1 MERISNHTTFKPRSG
16 LDDLCV
22 RFIINLPHEELE
34 SVERICFQVEE
45 AQWFYE
51 DFIRPLDPALPSLSL
66 KAFSLRI
73 FQHCPLMSQWS
84 HYHHMAAFSEFL
96 AYKTRVPVRG
106 AILLNEEMDSVVLV
120 KGWKKGANWS
130 FPRGKIN
137 KGEPDL
143 DCAIRE
149 VYEETGFDVRAANL
163 IKSEDSVKSIEVT
176 MREQHMRLFVFPGV
190 PRDTHF
196 EPRTRKEISKIEW
209 YKLSELPTLKKNK
222 QQDEGMAVANA
233 NKFYMVA
240 PFLHPLKKWIAQQK
254 RLALKDQPGVKSSVH
269 VGGYASMDEGANNT
283 ENPPYGSG
291 MADLPEADAAAP
303 APDVSSHIK
312 QLLRIGGGQT
322 ESTPV
327 PAPPS
332 VLPAAAVDQSKSHAL
347 LALLRTGS
355 QASSSQAQENVTP
368 QAPSGVG
375 FPSNQDTHFAPD
387 FFPGFPLQQQH
398 VRPSDLMPERNLQHL
413 PGNPLPPSQVQ
424 SHPQSRSFTMS
435 GQHDL
440 ANPPALPANLHSGH
454 QQYQSNH
461 AHITSQFSTAP
472 PRNAVAPFQRTGD
485 PQFSEKMEPSR
496 GPGAAV
502 PPASK
507 LPPPKLTSHSLALLG
522 FFKDENKTPKTS
534 FANPA
539 SGSVTFPGF
548 SPGPHPSQGR
558 KTSLHQD
565 GLLNLFKGAKGSP
578 VPPPAELSGRSVSAM
593 PPSQKQI
600 LQRPSPLPDHRQ
612 QRGLAGSQPS
622 THTAQPSVDPHA
634 ASSKLQLEKSSRSS
648 SKKSADGSSR
658 RRDNSGRHNPGQ
670 PQAQLSSPIT
680 ILPRPRS
687 VKRDTSTSGTTTSKH
702 QPSSPQEVQSSPA
715 QPVKPFQPQILRRSD
730 KSGYHDIRATAP
742 KVTELD
748 RRSSLGVVQDSEGLV
763 LPANMDRR
771 PSQTHAQKEALLSLF
786 GKSQGSPAMASAAEL
801 ESTSLPS
808 QPPNVSGL
816 VSPLS
821 SMHIAGSGGPVSR
834 RGTPLEPDIDE
845 PSSSG
850 NRVSS
855 PSNKAFLLSYLQ
867 GVAKDGR

>member
-1 MERISNHTTFKPRSG
+1 MTDSKMQLEDW

-84 HYHHMAAFSEFL
+84 RYHHMAAFSEFL

-209 YKLSELPTLKKNK
+209 YKLSELPTLRKNK
-222 QQDEGMAVANA
+222 HLDEGMAVANA

-254 RLALKDQPGVKSSVH
+254 RLAAKDQSGVKSTVH
-269 VGGYASMDEGANNT
+269 AGEYASMDESTNNAGIGT
-283 ENPPYGSG
+283 HGSAMG
-291 MADLPEADAAAP
+291 NLPGVGTATSTPDASA
-303 APDVSSHIK
+303 HIK
-312 QLLRIGGGQT
+312 QLLKIAEAQPETLLAQT
-322 ESTPV
+322 STS
-327 PAPPS
+327 A
-332 VLPAAAVDQSKSHAL
+332 LPASAVDQNKADAL
-347 LALLRTGS
+347 LALLRTGTQRS
-355 QASSSQAQENVTP
+355 PAPNVHEHGLPKAPGEVNSSL
-368 QAPSGVG
+368 
-375 FPSNQDTHFAPD
+375 NQDPRFATN
-387 FFPGFPLQQQH
+387 FFPGFPQQQQH
-398 VRPSDLMPERNLQHL
+398 VAPSGFMQRTGGQHL
-413 PGNPLPPSQVQ
+413 PEYQSSPNQVQ
-424 SHPQSRSFTMS
+424 SHVIQHQFPPVSGLSQGFGSPAYSSMPSRHE
-435 GQHDL
+435 QPL
-440 ANPPALPANLHSGH
+440 
-454 QQYQSNH
+454 QQP
-461 AHITSQFSTAP
+461 TAAP
-472 PRNAVAPFQRTGD
+472 SRPAVAPFQRTGD
-485 PQFSEKMEPSR
+485 PQFSEKTKPSR

-502 PPASK
+502 PPASE

-522 FFKDENKTPKTS
+522 FFKDGSKTPQASFPAGGSADTS
-534 FANPA
+534 GPA
-539 SGSVTFPGF
+539 TVSHAT
-548 SPGPHPSQGR
+548 QER

-565 GLLNLFKGAKGSP
+565 GLLNLFKGARNTLAP
-578 VPPPAELSGRSVSAM
+578 QPAELSGHSVKTA
-593 PPSQKQI
+593 PPSQMQI
-600 LQRPSPLPDHRQ
+600 MQRPSAQPDNRQ
-612 QRGLAGSQPS
+612 PWGSVRSGPSTNVVQASVNPHAGSGNPQS
-622 THTAQPSVDPHA
+622 
-634 ASSKLQLEKSSRSS
+634 EKSSRSG
-648 SKKSADGSSR
+648 SKRSPNGGSTRRSGSSR
-658 RRDNSGRHNPGQ
+658 RDQHRAS
-670 PQAQLSSPIT
+670 AQLSSPIT
-680 ILPRPRS
+680 ILPRPQS
-687 VKRDTSTSGTTTSKH
+687 DKRDNSTPAATVSTVSTGQPLLPQTM
-702 QPSSPQEVQSSPA
+702 QPSAPA
-715 QPVKPFQPQILRRSD
+715 PPKPFQPQILRRSD
-730 KSGYHDIRATAP
+730 KNGFHGVSSAAP
-742 KVTELD
+742 YANNID
-748 RRSSLGVVQDSEGLV
+748 RRSSLGVAQDSAGLV
-763 LPANMDRR
+763 PPANMDRR

-786 GKSQGSPAMASAAEL
+786 SKPHGSPSMGSAVEL
-801 ESTSLPS
+801 ESTSFPS
-808 QPPNVSGL
+808 QPANVSGI

-821 SMHIAGSGGPVSR
+821 SMHLAGSGGSISR
-834 RGTPLEPDIDE
+834 HGTPLGIEE
-845 PSSSG
+845 PSTSG

-867 GVAKDGR
+867 GVTK